1 MEPLAN
7 WFTEQKEKVERKI
20 TTGHDRIMEESTRK
34 VLAAAG
40 PRLFRFIEDP
50 YLPEPLKSW
59 TRATYDRV
67 WSEIEEELTHSTV
80 ASFGWSDVHL
90 AARESRL
97 ERWPTRP
104 NLFKCCHPRYSCFSA
119 IIHLGRALRAR
130 FLYADQPADGSAWKV
145 LRDPLGLLIF
155 ALKMH
160 VTTSVGTF
168 ALLFLLMDKRDEAQL
183 IYFILRVKSTMF
195 VVAGLYP
202 AAMLGISTH
211 SCLIAV
217 DEGHPQQCINEAA
230 SSQAAFAVQFCFELM
245 RLLLIVLAF
254 LLLVCGYA
262 VGGDEEIAALEYQRL
277 HNSTP
282 PPPPSSHHHSSS
294 SKAAEEEE
302 EGRGG
307 GGGSGAGAASSASDK
322 PSRPPPPP
330 PLANAPPMASP
341 RMGDPSIIQ
350 KHLDEQRDKM
360 GAAPAFGGNRNYS
373 ISLAN
378 PPSPPQPP
386 TSLSPLPCT
395 QAPFPT
401 SSLMTFS
408 C

>member
-1 MEPLAN
+1 M
-7 WFTEQKEKVERKI
+7 
-20 TTGHDRIMEESTRK
+20 
-34 VLAAAG
+34 
-40 PRLFRFIEDP
+40 
-50 YLPEPLKSW
+50 
-59 TRATYDRV
+59 
-67 WSEIEEELTHSTV
+67 
-80 ASFGWSDVHL
+80 
-90 AARESRL
+90 
-97 ERWPTRP
+97 
-104 NLFKCCHPRYSCFSA
+104 
-119 IIHLGRALRAR
+119 
-130 FLYADQPADGSAWKV
+130 

-230 SSQAAFAVQFCFELM
+230 SSQAAFAVQFCFELI

-282 PPPPSSHHHSSS
+282 PPPAASHHHSNSNWG
-294 SKAAEEEE
+294 KEEEE

-350 KHLDEQRDKM
+350 KQLDEQRDKM
-360 GAAPAFGGNRNYS
+360 GAAPAFEARLTLLPRLRPSRADYTHPHMVCVVRLAACMWWGACMAFDCRVHRIPSTLVSSGGVG
-373 ISLAN
+373 
-378 PPSPPQPP
+378 
-386 TSLSPLPCT
+386 
-395 QAPFPT
+395 
-401 SSLMTFS
+401 
-408 C
+408 